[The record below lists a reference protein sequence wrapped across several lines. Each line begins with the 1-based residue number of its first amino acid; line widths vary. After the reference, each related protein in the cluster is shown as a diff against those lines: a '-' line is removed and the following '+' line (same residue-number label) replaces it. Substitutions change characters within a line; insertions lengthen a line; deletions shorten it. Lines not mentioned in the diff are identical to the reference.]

1 MILPALNPTVSGA
14 NVVLI
19 DIFVSAIKEWTRIRR
34 IVSILGPESNF
45 RKLLL
50 YSFLVLNQRIKMETW
65 YIWKLN
71 IFFQ

>member
-1 MILPALNPTVSGA
+1 MILPALNLTVSGA

-19 DIFVSAIKEWTRIRR
+19 DIFVSAIKEWTRIHR